1 MAAINPDT
9 LKEKISE
16 AIIRS
21 LEAQQASLF
30 LGMNNLRADMLK
42 RIFDTGNAS
51 DGSKIGS
58 YSTKPIYV
66 STKGNSQVRS
76 SSLRPK
82 GKNSNEPKFENGK
95 DRKSQYFPGGYKE
108 YRSTVGRQSDKIDLR
123 LTGSLQ
129 LSIQLGNTDN
139 GQVIAFNND
148 EQLRKA
154 EGNEKR
160 FGKIIFDPSKE
171 EVDALTEMWEK
182 EVTEA
187 FFKSFE

>member
-1 MAAINPDT
+1 MATINPEK
-9 LKEKISE
+9 LKETISE

-21 LEAQQASLF
+21 LEAQQSSLF

-42 RIFDTGNAS
+42 RIFDSGIAS
-51 DGSKIGS
+51 DGVKIGS
-58 YSTKPIYV
+58 YSTKQIYV
-66 STKGNSQVRS
+66 STKGTSQVRS

-95 DRKSQYFPGGYKE
+95 DRKSQYFGGGYKE
-108 YRSTVGRQSDKIDLR
+108 YRSTVGRQSEKVDLR

-148 EQLRKA
+148 EQLKKA
-154 EGNEKR
+154 AGNEKR
-160 FGKIIFDPSKE
+160 FGKVIFDPSRE
-171 EVDALTEMWEK
+171 EIDNLTELWEK
-182 EVTEA
+182 ETTEA
-187 FFKSFE
+187 FFKAFE